1 VNAARWLAAAAGAVL
16 ALVAGGVVS
25 EEVRGR
31 LDRLPFAVLR
41 LARGRLPAGL
51 RERVHDQEWVPELEH
66 ILKHAELL
74 PLTRLVM
81 GLRYAAG
88 LLVHAGTIADA
99 LQPAAGSRAGQQG
112 LAARSAGLLHALLWP
127 EQQPLRVRLLLTGMA
142 AAAAAAT
149 GIAAAGTA
157 VHARD
162 LELFAVLAGCG
173 LASYRS
179 PRQAGKAVRPK
190 HALIADLSEAW
201 VLPAAVLLPPV
212 YALLA
217 PVPVIALHQWR
228 HRVIAYRWFYTLTV
242 HSLVYGLVSGL
253 AHAAARPAA
262 GHLTPPGTTLA
273 SWIVIII
280 TCGLLAEAI
289 TYASLL
295 AAIKTALPATRL
307 LPLTANRVGVRCAL
321 ASTALG
327 TAVTLAAA
335 VDPLLVIPLIPAAV
349 LLSRHLNGTTAITT
363 PAPDSQ
369 HHASP
374 AA

>member
-74 PLTRLVM
+74 PLTRLVI

-88 LLVHAGTIADA
+88 LLVHAGTIAQA
-99 LQPAAGSRAGQQG
+99 LQPAAGSPAPRQS
-112 LAARSAGLLHALLWP
+112 LAARAAAMLHALLWP
-127 EQQPLRVRLLLTGMA
+127 GQQPLRLRLLLTAMA

-149 GIAAAGTA
+149 GTAAASTA
-157 VHARD
+157 VHAAD
-162 LELFAVLAGCG
+162 LELYAVLIACG
-173 LASYRS
+173 LASWRA
-179 PRQAGKAVRPK
+179 PRQAGKAARPQN
-190 HALIADLSEAW
+190 ALVADLAEAW
-201 VLPAAVLLPPV
+201 MLPAAILLPPL

-217 PVPVIALHQWR
+217 PVPVLVLKQWR
-228 HRVIAYRWFYTLTV
+228 HRVIAYRWFYSLTV
-242 HSLVYGLVSGL
+242 SSLAYGAVSAL

-262 GHLTPPGTTLA
+262 GHLIPPGTTLA
-273 SWIVIII
+273 SWTLLIL
-280 TCGLLAEAI
+280 TCGLLAEAA
-289 TYASLL
+289 TGASIL
-295 AAIKTALPATRL
+295 AAIKTAVPATRL
-307 LPLTANRVGVRCAL
+307 LPLTTNRATIRCAA

-327 TAVTLAAA
+327 TAIALAATA
-335 VDPLLVIPLIPAAV
+335 DPLLVIPLIPAAV
-349 LLSRHLNGTTAITT
+349 LLSSHLNGITAITT
-363 PAPDSQ
+363 PAPDQ
-369 HHASP
+369 KHHASP